1 MFRILLVVSTIV
13 GFILCFLSMA
23 LPYWVNFETA
33 TYSGQI
39 GVFLLCIN
47 QHEDGVSCSRIVKD
61 SYIVD
66 GSYKIP
72 QVFMGLGFS
81 FYLIS
86 VFLATMTFFWTRDL
100 KKIRG
105 IKFAA
110 ASFAFLTAICLVVA
124 VVVFHNMYDKETE
137 TITYGWYIAV
147 ISLSCVTL
155 ACPCYIIDGCRT
167 NKQKDEK
174 VPKTNTAPSPTA
186 LTVYRRQKL
195 KDGFNDQILEQQ
207 SQLPEP
213 LCFEDKYAIL
223 SDETNIEHDSDN
235 DTNELKSTTTLKQ
248 PMVVPPSSEFS
259 TKASDDYEC
268 NDDNFIHPPPKI
280 VSSDPPSSEFSIKA
294 SDDYGCNEDN
304 FIHPPPK
311 IVSSDPPSSEFSF
324 KKIGDY
330 GCNDDNFVHPAPKIV
345 SADTN
350 TPFKDILLK
359 NLQPHSGNDRDISRT
374 FSCYSLESGQ
384 TDDSDLEFHL
394 LTKGTRSNKVID
406 EDRPPSREAF
416 DERKIVDGQIV
427 TEIRH
432 DELATTDIFGSNKEL
447 SEFKEPNHLYES
459 SNALQIEEI
468 VEIHSEPSNALPI
481 EEVVEIHAEPSNAL
495 PIEEVVEIHA
505 EPSNALPIE
514 EVEVRQSETSNA
526 LPIKEVE
533 VRQSET
539 SNALPIEEVEV
550 RQSETSN
557 ALPIKEVEVRQSDTS
572 NALPI
577 QEVETSNA
585 LSIKEVEVRQPE
597 TSNAL
602 PIEEVEVRQSDSSNA
617 LPIKEVEERQSEAVN
632 ALPIEEVEVRQSEA
646 VNDNNTQYTVK
657 SAPKR
662 SSRRYKSEHN
672 NQASAKSNSKIF
684 RAQYG
689 TSSPY
694 TKNLDLPKEK
704 GKYDDKR
711 QKPEKK
717 SSKRMK
723 QNSTQHG
730 KTKRKLGDS
739 RVAHKDSNAAKEEIP
754 NKATVKSMFGYCN
767 GDGVFTQFLKE
778 NAPSSDLV
786 ADTFDENH
794 SGNRKHKNENQLG
807 EQSEKEADG
816 SVSCKDLN
824 TIKEEIPIEAKT
836 KSVVG
841 KREFLY

>member
-1 MFRILLVVSTIV
+1 
-13 GFILCFLSMA
+13 
-23 LPYWVNFETA
+23 
-33 TYSGQI
+33 
-39 GVFLLCIN
+39 
-47 QHEDGVSCSRIVKD
+47 
-61 SYIVD
+61 
-66 GSYKIP
+66 
-72 QVFMGLGFS
+72 MGLGFS

-124 VVVFHNMYDKETE
+124 VVVFHNTYDKETE
-137 TITYGWYIAV
+137 SITYGWYIAV
-147 ISLSCVTL
+147 ISLGCVTL
-155 ACPCYIIDGCRT
+155 ACPCYTVDGCLT
-167 NKQKDEK
+167 TKQKDEN
-174 VPKTNTAPSPTA
+174 VSKTNTAPSPTA
-186 LTVYRRQKL
+186 LSVYRRQKL
-195 KDGFNDQILEQQ
+195 IDGFNDQMSEQQ
-207 SQLPEP
+207 NQLPEP

-223 SDETNIEHDSDN
+223 SDETNIEHPPQKPITTDGGDD
-235 DTNELKSTTTLKQ
+235 DTNKSKTMKTLKQ

-259 TKASDDYEC
+259 MKASDDFGC
-268 NDDNFIHPPPKI
+268 NEDNFVHPPPKI
-280 VSSDPPSSEFSIKA
+280 VSSDQSSSEF
-294 SDDYGCNEDN
+294 N
-304 FIHPPPK
+304 FNIN
-311 IVSSDPPSSEFSF
+311 D
-324 KKIGDY
+324 DY
-330 GCNDDNFVHPAPKIV
+330 GCNDDNFVHPPPKIV

-359 NLQPHSGNDRDISRT
+359 NLQPHSGNDRNISRT

-394 LTKGTRSNKVID
+394 LTKDSRSNKVID

-416 DERKIVDGQIV
+416 DERKIVDGKIV

-432 DELATTDIFGSNKEL
+432 DELSASDIFGSNKE
-447 SEFKEPNHLYES
+447 S
-459 SNALQIEEI
+459 SNALQ
-468 VEIHSEPSNALPI
+468 
-481 EEVVEIHAEPSNAL
+481 
-495 PIEEVVEIHA
+495 IEEVVEIHA

-526 LPIKEVE
+526 LPIEEVE

-539 SNALPIEEVEV
+539 SHALPIEEVEV
-550 RQSETSN
+550 RQSDS
-557 ALPIKEVEVRQSDTS
+557 
-572 NALPI
+572 
-577 QEVETSNA
+577 
-585 LSIKEVEVRQPE
+585 
-597 TSNAL
+597 SNAL

-617 LPIKEVEERQSEAVN
+617 LPIKEVEVRQSDSSNALPIKEVEVRQSDSSNALPIKEVEVRQSDSSNALPIKEVEVRHSDSSKALPIKEVEVRQSDSSN
-632 ALPIEEVEVRQSEA
+632 ALPIEEVVVRQSDSSNALPIEEVEVRQSDSSNALPIKEVVVRQSDSSNALPIEEVEVRQSASSNALPIKEVEVRQSEA

-694 TKNLDLPKEK
+694 TKKLDLPKEK

-717 SSKRMK
+717 SSKRTK

-754 NKATVKSMFGYCN
+754 NQATVKSMFGYCN

-786 ADTFDENH
+786 ADTFDENN

-807 EQSEKEADG
+807 EQSEKEADS

-824 TIKEEIPIEAKT
+824 TIKEEIPIGAKT

>member
-13 GFILCFLSMA
+13 GFILFFLSMV
-23 LPYWVNFETA
+23 LPYWVIFETA

-39 GVFLLCIN
+39 GVFLICIN

-72 QVFMGLGFS
+72 QVFMGLGFC

-186 LTVYRRQKL
+186 FTVYRRQKL
-195 KDGFNDQILEQQ
+195 KDGFNDQISEQQ

-248 PMVVPPSSEFS
+248 PIVV
-259 TKASDDYEC
+259 
-268 NDDNFIHPPPKI
+268 
-280 VSSDPPSSEFSIKA
+280 PPSSEFSIKA

-311 IVSSDPPSSEFSF
+311 IISSDPSSSEFSF
-324 KKIGDY
+324 KKIDDY
-330 GCNDDNFVHPAPKIV
+330 GCSDDNFVHPAPKIV
-345 SADTN
+345 SADTS

-394 LTKGTRSNKVID
+394 LTKDSRSNKVID

-416 DERKIVDGQIV
+416 DERKIVDGKIV

-432 DELATTDIFGSNKEL
+432 DELSASHIFGSNKEL

-459 SNALQIEEI
+459 SNALQ
-468 VEIHSEPSNALPI
+468 
-481 EEVVEIHAEPSNAL
+481 
-495 PIEEVVEIHA
+495 IEEVVEIHA

-526 LPIKEVE
+526 LPIEEVEVRQSETSNALPIEELVVIQSETSNTLPIEEVEVRQSETSNALPIEELVVIQSETSNTLPIEEVEVRQSDSSNALPIKEVEERQSETSNTLPIEEVEVRQSDSSNALPIEEVEVRQSDSSYALPIEEIE

-557 ALPIKEVEVRQSDTS
+557 ALPIEELVVIQS
-572 NALPI
+572 
-577 QEVETSNA
+577 
-585 LSIKEVEVRQPE
+585 E

-602 PIEEVEVRQSDSSNA
+602 PIEEVEVRQSETS
-617 LPIKEVEERQSEAVN
+617 N

-694 TKNLDLPKEK
+694 TKKLDLPKEK

-717 SSKRMK
+717 SSKRTK

-730 KTKRKLGDS
+730 KIKRKLGDS

-754 NKATVKSMFGYCN
+754 NKATVKSMSRYCN

-807 EQSEKEADG
+807 EQSEKEADS
-816 SVSCKDLN
+816 SVSCKDL
-824 TIKEEIPIEAKT
+824 K
-836 KSVVG
+836 
-841 KREFLY
+841 F